1 MFGAGITLWTTWQ
14 ISTAIGI
21 FLGAQVPAAWSLEFG
36 LPLTFMALLLPSLRD
51 RAGIVAALAAA
62 LTAVFAL
69 RMPLKLGLIVSS
81 IVGIVAGM
89 LADRDQ

>member
-1 MFGAGITLWTTWQ
+1 MWTTWQ
-14 ISTAIGI
+14 VSTAIGI
-21 FLGAQVPAAWSLEFG
+21 FLGAQVPAAWSLEFA

-51 RAGIVAALAAA
+51 RAGIVAAMAAA

-69 RMPLKLGLIVSS
+69 RLPLKLGLIVSS
-81 IVGIVAGM
+81 FVGIVAGM